1 MKYFTDKELCCKHC
15 GQLPPS
21 VKENI
26 TALVDHVLDP
36 LREAYGKPV
45 YVTSGYRCPAHNTAV
60 GGVPR
65 SQHMAGEAA
74 DIHAGSPAENL
85 KLAKLIAAQGKFDQL
100 ILYVNS
106 PTSLEPR
113 FLHVS
118 YKRSGA
124 NRHRILKQVAGT
136 SGYAV
141 VPRTELI

>member
-1 MKYFTDKELCCKHC
+1 MKYFTDKELRCKHC

-21 VKENI
+21 VKGNI
-26 TALVDHVLDP
+26 EALVANVLDP
-36 LREAYGKPV
+36 LRDQYGKPV

-74 DIHAGSPAENL
+74 DIHAGSPAANL
-85 KLAKLIAAQGKFDQL
+85 ELAKILASQNHFDQM

-106 PTSLEPR
+106 STDLKPR
-113 FLHVS
+113 FIHVS
-118 YKRSGA
+118 YKLGGQ

-136 SGYAV
+136 DGYSLV
-141 VPRTELI
+141 LGL